1 MFYYHFSQKSPKKLN
16 KRRLHTQIMV
26 QGWQRTGPFKR
37 YYGQHRCASG
47 TDVLRDQKNFVI
59 KVTLNALFDNSLT
72 SNNFFFDSR
81 VKKIPKKNFEK
92 ILGPNFFLNF
102 ENLKIF
108 KKILKNSYG
117 LKIAKNSGMEIFW
130 LLALILKLKINFK

>member
-1 MFYYHFSQKSPKKLN
+1 MSTGIYWFYENAKA
-16 KRRLHTQIMV
+16 
-26 QGWQRTGPFKR
+26 FKR

-47 TDVLRDQKNFVI
+47 TDVLRDQKIFVI
-59 KVTLNALFDNSLT
+59 KVTLNASFDNSLT
-72 SNNFFFDSR
+72 SKIFFFNSQL
-81 VKKIPKKNFEK
+81 KKISKKNFQKKSGRK
-92 ILGPNFFLNF
+92 IFLNF

-108 KKILKNSYG
+108 LKILKNSYG